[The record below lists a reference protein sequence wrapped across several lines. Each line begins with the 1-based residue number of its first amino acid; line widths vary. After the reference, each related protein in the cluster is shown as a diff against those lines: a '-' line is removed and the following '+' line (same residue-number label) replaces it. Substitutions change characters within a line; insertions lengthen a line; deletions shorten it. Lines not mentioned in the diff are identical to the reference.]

1 MRFNAFHFGCM
12 LRKFWESFEHMELR
26 RYSDSPGG
34 NERER
39 GRICKRGETGL
50 HLLFDTQEVSDDAL
64 TSLSH

>member
-1 MRFNAFHFGCM
+1 M
-12 LRKFWESFEHMELR
+12 LRKVPIFWESFEHLELR

-34 NERER
+34 EEREGEYVR
-39 GRICKRGETGL
+39 GGETGL